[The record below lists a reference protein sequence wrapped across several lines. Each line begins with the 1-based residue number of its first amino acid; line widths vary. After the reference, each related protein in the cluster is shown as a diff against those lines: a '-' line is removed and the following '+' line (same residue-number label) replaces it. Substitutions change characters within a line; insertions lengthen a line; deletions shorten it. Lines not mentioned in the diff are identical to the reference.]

1 MKRLLRCLSREEVMK
16 LVEGKTYRLKQALP
30 LILSDR
36 KYRGRA
42 KPTKHW
48 TYFDMSLKGHAVD
61 GFMDEGTE
69 VIFSHRTA
77 SRMYAVDHYFT
88 VPSLNGAMISIRNW
102 QHELEHIISGG

>member
-1 MKRLLRCLSREEVMK
+1 MK

-48 TYFDMSLKGHAVD
+48 TYFPWPRHTDELD

-102 QHELEHIISGG
+102 QHELEHIISEG

>member
-1 MKRLLRCLSREEVMK
+1 MK

-30 LILSDR
+30 LILSSR

-48 TYFDMSLKGHAVD
+48 TFFDMPHLWHTDELD

-102 QHELEHIISGG
+102 QHELEHIISGPLGKSG

>member
-1 MKRLLRCLSREEVMK
+1 MK

-30 LILSDR
+30 LIRSYR

-48 TYFDMSLKGHAVD
+48 TYFPYGFLDQFQDPTD

-102 QHELEHIISGG
+102 QHELEHIISDG

>member
-1 MKRLLRCLSREEVMK
+1 MK

-30 LILSDR
+30 LIPSSR

-42 KPTKHW
+42 KPTTHW
-48 TYFDMSLKGHAVD
+48 TYFDWTGTHLYIHQHIAD
-61 GFMDEGTE
+61 GIMAPGTDI
-69 VIFSHRTA
+69 IFSHRTA

-102 QHELEHIISGG
+102 QHELEHIISGDDSV